1 MRFQIQHQVDPNPE
15 NATYGQKMFY
25 AIEKVIRHSGKYGYN
40 TLGKFQTR
48 EEAEAAI
55 KARAAG

>member
-1 MRFQIQHQVDPNPE
+1 MRFQIRHEIDTNTV

-25 AIEKVIRHSGKYGYN
+25 AIEKIVRRSGKYGYD
-40 TLGKFQTR
+40 TLGKFHTR

-55 KARAAG
+55 KARRGH